1 MPDFKAFDN
10 WRIYHL
16 YQYLCGRLAMSRNT
30 EGHPVALSIATRL
43 GRKNFRKT
51 VKQLFA
57 QEHRWQ
63 GTIEQGGSVTTGAI
77 VQMLSELRK
86 QLRQDYFNNQ
96 IPYSRVLTT
105 EDTLI
110 ALHQLTALTP
120 EECTQLGLPK
130 GDGLTLLRQM
140 LLRLRAEGGFEN
152 YDVVFRAYKQAVGL
166 NFSASQSA
174 IENLSGV
181 DELIKKTVKAALAH
195 LPDKPGIPPS
205 RRDNRKAKS
214 PGKQETIEDLTRK
227 AQKEVRRLLTRSGNT
242 RVFLRDSETEHPY
255 IRHYLRPAFVQ
266 KLAQTVVSNE
276 RLTQQFPV
284 YLKRVTMEA
293 CGPLPFANVGW
304 RADEAGDAYMQLL
317 NPILQSLD
325 KPVELD
331 SAGRIHE
338 SGPSDEELASQEPVK
353 ITVEFYIR
361 VPSAY
366 EGTVPEIFEEMVS
379 SRTRRKRARRR
390 VDFALTST
398 GIGGTLSHMIKVI
411 NLMLLRDIPCLGS
424 FFPIAH
430 DITSTQQIVRDNVA
444 SPVWAHSLV
453 QLCYNQAVGQALQRF
468 GHSLSPYEDGAF
480 SDPIGHGDFCGF
492 DFLLAQ
498 AQAALQARL
507 QAVCNTGVN
516 PEEYLVQLCERT
528 EKLLI
533 LEKAWSSLKRYP
545 FSSMAMIG
553 TLHKSIIGSVFGKRP
568 LKKNDPSIWFDAYL
582 SIAEAL
588 LDEGA
593 YRASYFYIRDLSV
606 LDGYVQQ
613 GLSINRA
620 QVNSQRQELEIFSGS
635 LIVRY
640 LICLANYYYLY
651 DREDDRSGD
660 YLLPGC
666 TPDINRQ
673 VLVQK
678 AWAKLEEAK
687 KHVEVRLIKY
697 IVVREPSQGIFNPH
711 YLLLGRIYFTRAKLL
726 TFFSQYVPNASDILH
741 TEDFGRERRTEASTH
756 WGRLYLIEKARL
768 YAAADGDGEVYSCY
782 SAMQCYLYLAAA
794 FAKPKNLGLPGRKEV
809 LSPAGCLQWART
821 LRNHALVAY
830 AKTGQ
835 GCYYDI
841 KEKSGLPDENDEY
854 IYGERGLY
862 RIGKIPG
869 ILEVRGAEHER
880 PSQEN
885 DAFITLDI
893 SLLVVES
900 KMLEKLTPQ
909 HPTDNIYL
917 FGTNACYLFF
927 ARGVYLLCSDETEEF
942 EALAPGAEIDWEQ
955 KLKRAIRLLNMA
967 WAIAED
973 GCLFENVKETVAGE
987 RKNIRQ
993 ITRSFTNPDSSTQ
1006 YTSQEISSVR
1016 DLYPRRV
1023 NEIADLGKIFSAAC
1037 MVLRLQTAP
1046 DEERS
1051 RIQSDIEKI
1060 LDMLY
1065 GSYRLPM
1072 QKTLRALL
1080 RKQGRYNGHLQ
1091 EYLSQASTIIR
1102 CYALNEKEDDYDLNA
1117 YRNAFMSELFG
1128 ALLGPG

>member
-1 MPDFKAFDN
+1 MPDFKAFDS

-16 YQYLCGRLAMSRNT
+16 YQYLCGRLAMSRNS
-30 EGHPVALSIATRL
+30 EGEPVALSIATRL
-43 GRKNFRKT
+43 GKKNFRRT
-51 VKQLFA
+51 VKRLFE
-57 QEHRWQ
+57 QEHRWR
-63 GTIEQGGSVTTGAI
+63 GSIEQSSSVTTGAI
-77 VQMLSELRK
+77 VQMLSELRE
-86 QLRQDYFNNQ
+86 QLREDYFNNE

-120 EECTQLGLPK
+120 EECNQLGLPK

-140 LLRLRAEGGFEN
+140 ILRLRAEGGFEN
-152 YDVVFRAYKQAVGL
+152 YDVVFGAYKEAVGL
-166 NFSASQSA
+166 NFSVSQDA
-174 IENLSGV
+174 IENLGDV
-181 DELIKKTVKAALAH
+181 NKLIEETVKAALSH
-195 LPDKPGIPPS
+195 LPEKPS
-205 RRDNRKAKS
+205 AANRGDGRKS
-214 PGKQETIEDLTRK
+214 PGKLETVQDLTLK
-227 AQKEVRRLLTRSGNT
+227 AQKEIRRLLTRSGNT
-242 RVFLRDSETEHPY
+242 RVFLPDNKTEHPY

-266 KLAQTVVSNE
+266 KLAHTVVSNE

-284 YLKRVTMEA
+284 YLKRVTMDA
-293 CGPLPFANVGW
+293 CGPLPFANEGLS
-304 RADEAGDAYMQLL
+304 AGESGDAYMQLL
-317 NPILQSLD
+317 NPVIQGLD
-325 KPVELD
+325 KPTERNRAERRND
-331 SAGRIHE
+331 
-338 SGPSDEELASQEPVK
+338 SGPSDEELASQEAVK
-353 ITVEFYIR
+353 ITVEFYIK
-361 VPSAY
+361 VPSTY
-366 EGTVPEIFEEMVS
+366 EGTVPEIFGEIVS
-379 SRTRRKRARRR
+379 GPTRRKGGQRR

-411 NLMLLRDIPCLGS
+411 NLMLLRDIPCLSS

-453 QLCYNQAVGQALQRF
+453 QLCFNQAVGQALQQF
-468 GHSLSPYEDGAF
+468 GHSDSPYEDGAF

-507 QAVCNTGVN
+507 QAVRNTGVN
-516 PEEYLVQLCERT
+516 PEVYLVELCEKT
-528 EKLLI
+528 EKLLT
-533 LEKAWSSLKRYP
+533 LDKAWSSLKRYP

-553 TLHKSIIGSVFGKRP
+553 TLHKSIIGDVFGKRP
-568 LKKNDPSIWFDAYL
+568 LEKGDPSIWFDAYL

-593 YRASYFYIRDLSV
+593 YRASYFYLRDLSV
-606 LDGYVQQ
+606 LEGYVQQ
-613 GLSINRA
+613 GLAVNRA
-620 QVNSQRQELEIFSGS
+620 QVNSQHQEFEIFSGA

-651 DREDDRSGD
+651 DREDDRNGD

-666 TPDINRQ
+666 APDINRQ

-678 AWAKLEEAK
+678 AWTKLEEAK

-711 YLLLGRIYFTRAKLL
+711 YLLLGRIYFIRAKLL
-726 TFFSQYVPNASDILH
+726 TFFSQYVPIASDVLR
-741 TEDFGRERRTEASTH
+741 TEDFVRERRSEASTH

-768 YAAADGDGEVYSCY
+768 YASADGDGEVYACY
-782 SAMQCYLYLAAA
+782 TAMQCYLYLAAA

-830 AKTGQ
+830 AETGQ
-835 GCYYDI
+835 RCYYDI
-841 KEKSGLPDENDEY
+841 KEKSGLPDETDEY
-854 IYGERGLY
+854 IYGEKGLY

-880 PSQEN
+880 PSREE

-893 SLLVVES
+893 SLLVVEAN
-900 KMLEKLTPQ
+900 MLEKLTPQ
-909 HPTDNIYL
+909 HPTNNIYL

-942 EALAPGAEIDWEQ
+942 ETLAPGAEIDWDQ

-987 RKNIRQ
+987 RKNIRR
-993 ITRSFTNPDSSTQ
+993 ITRSFTNPDSSEQ

-1037 MVLRLQTAP
+1037 MVLRLQSAP

-1051 RIQSDIEKI
+1051 RIQSDIKKI
-1060 LDMLY
+1060 LGMLY

-1091 EYLSQASTIIR
+1091 EYLSQASAIIK
-1102 CYALNEKEDDYDLNA
+1102 CYAIYEKEDDKDLKA
-1117 YRNAFMSELFG
+1117 YRNTLMSELFG